1 MLRPG
6 AWICRSGKEYIS
18 HFQSTWICGQNNLTS
33 SKEDGQVNPSCDK
46 VHLNLNAVLPRR
58 LLIGRR
64 MDIMPRSRSR
74 HDPYGKAIQLAAAQR
89 AEHGAQTDSSAVP
102 CRSHRNPSQSTAEP
116 MIVEYASQGVVCLAT
131 AMYSVRGMHEGQIS
145 AYDSSAGWF
154 HYSIV
159 FAGSLRNESSVG

>member
-1 MLRPG
+1 
-6 AWICRSGKEYIS
+6 
-18 HFQSTWICGQNNLTS
+18 
-33 SKEDGQVNPSCDK
+33 
-46 VHLNLNAVLPRR
+46 
-58 LLIGRR
+58 

-131 AMYSVRGMHEGQIS
+131 AMYSVRGMHGFDVELGWAEGQIS
-145 AYDSSAGWF
+145 AYDSSAG
-154 HYSIV
+154 
-159 FAGSLRNESSVG
+159 